1 MAVLNAARMVE
12 PAPGSTCL
20 GVDVTAEGAVTLQA
34 TRRRGGVVF
43 ASAPNRPSE
52 RDPVAAAL
60 PAHSAFVRR
69 LRAPFAS
76 LAKAEKV
83 WPSLLDIELPFP
95 LDSAVYMFLNAART
109 ADGQTET
116 LAVAARREDV
126 EAWLAR
132 LQQTGLRPWYL
143 DHEGLALWSRS
154 VAEQPLAKPGA
165 RMVCYVGHER
175 TALAWGRGDELHA
188 ASGLRLG
195 VREVTDPVLGPAA
208 LRNWAQRINSFRR
221 AQVVTAG
228 ETVQWA
234 WCGPGVTRPDRLATL
249 AAALDLSG
257 DITSFTHREP
267 ETFLARA
274 VAARALVPERS
285 SCPLLPDDHVPPA
298 LARLRTRRARRAP
311 LALAAAALLLLG
323 VNLGWTTWLHHRR
336 DQLQEAVH
344 QLGVE
349 LSGTTQL
356 PRGQEVLVTER
367 ALAEQAPTLLP
378 FRQAFAP
385 SLLSV
390 ANLLLSQAARHGMTL
405 ESVTLSEHNVTC
417 RGTVADWNHGEAL
430 AAALSVAGWLPEVE
444 RREAAD
450 RERVAFTLKASR

>member
-1 MAVLNAARMVE
+1 MVE
-12 PAPGSTCL
+12 PAPGSICL
-20 GVDVTAEGAVTLQA
+20 GVDLAAEDALTVLA
-34 TRRRGGVVF
+34 TRRRGGVQF
-43 ASAPNRPSE
+43 TPATSRPGAH
-52 RDPVAAAL
+52 DPVAAAL
-60 PAHSAFVRR
+60 PAHTAFVRR

-95 LDSAVYMFLNAART
+95 LDSAVYVFLNSART

-116 LAVAARREDV
+116 LAVAARRADV
-126 EAWLAR
+126 EAWQAR
-132 LQQTGLRPWYL
+132 LDQAGWRPWYL

-165 RMVCYVGHER
+165 RMVCYVGHDR
-175 TALAWGRGDELHA
+175 TALAWGRGSELHA

-195 VREVTDPVLGPAA
+195 AHELTDPERGPAA

-221 AQVVTAG
+221 AQAMIAG
-228 ETVQWA
+228 ESVQWA
-234 WCGPGVTRPDRLATL
+234 WCGPGVTRPDRLAAL
-249 AAALDLSG
+249 AAALDLSA
-257 DITSFTHREP
+257 DIKSFTHREP
-267 ETFLARA
+267 DTFLARA
-274 VAARALVPERS
+274 VAARALVPES
-285 SCPLLPDDHVPPA
+285 STCSLLPDDRVPPM
-298 LARLRTRRARRAP
+298 LARLRSRRARRAP

-323 VNLGWTTWLHHRR
+323 VNVGWTTWLNHRR
-336 DQLQEAVH
+336 DQLQEAV
-344 QLGVE
+344 QQRAVE

-367 ALAEQAPTLLP
+367 ALAEQAPTLVP
-378 FRQAFAP
+378 FRQAFTP

-417 RGTVADWNHGEAL
+417 RGTVVDWNHGEAL
-430 AAALSVAGWLPEVE
+430 AAALSLAGWLPEVE
-444 RREAAD
+444 RREAAAS
-450 RERVAFTLKASR
+450 ERVAFTLKASR